1 MLRAGL
7 VTVLLM
13 GLGSTAMA
21 SDRVRVFVNYNSGG
35 YYHVGR
41 HYNDR
46 DCHDGRHWARR
57 DRWNRPWLLPQPAA
71 LLRVLRLLQP
81 CAAITGGATLPAI
94 RGA

>member
-57 DRWNRPWLLPQPAA
+57 DRWNDSGYYRSPPRYSGYYDYYSRAPRYGWSYPPSYSW
-71 LLRVLRLLQP
+71 
-81 CAAITGGATLPAI
+81 G
-94 RGA
+94 